1 MIVSWSHKSDSS
13 RLEFSSNY
21 LAWIGTKLDV
31 FFRSFM
37 IKVILVSWS
46 SFQNLIFDDLLTYL
60 ESTPIS
66 PNPLTILSLSSTI
79 VSFLLMEIF
88 ID

>member
-13 RLEFSSNY
+13 RLEFGSNY
-21 LAWIGTKLDV
+21 LAWIGTKSDDI
-31 FFRSFM
+31 FRSFM